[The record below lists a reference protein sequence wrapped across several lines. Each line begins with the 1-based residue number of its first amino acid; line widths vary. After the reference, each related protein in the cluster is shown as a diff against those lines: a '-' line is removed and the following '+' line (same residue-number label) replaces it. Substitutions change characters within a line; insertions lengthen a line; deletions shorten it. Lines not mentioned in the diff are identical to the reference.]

1 LATPYSN
8 VTADARDR
16 IFGGL
21 ELALGDRV
29 QLQQVILNHI
39 MNGIE
44 TKRTVMRQPQMVAS
58 TRERGVS
65 GGLRHLGDLAQN
77 TRGLVQIHE
86 REVRDNR
93 GDHRKST

>member
-1 LATPYSN
+1 M
-8 VTADARDR
+8 
-16 IFGGL
+16 
-21 ELALGDRV
+21 GDRV

-77 TRGLVQIHE
+77 PRGLVQIHE